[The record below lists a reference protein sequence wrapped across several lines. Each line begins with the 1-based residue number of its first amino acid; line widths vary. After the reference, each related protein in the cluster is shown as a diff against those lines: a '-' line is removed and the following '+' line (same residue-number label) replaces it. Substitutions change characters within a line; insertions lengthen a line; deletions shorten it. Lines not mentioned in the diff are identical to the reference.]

1 MHVLVTPILYLFAV
15 AVVGQALTPSTFLT
29 TIDQDRLKKVFK
41 SSTPYTDLPTVHYS
55 ILGLKLL
62 GDTSINN
69 QEICSTITKLVD
81 NKSVASLY
89 HASAAAKGVGNCKF
103 PVGDAQ
109 KVLSDAIKDSVPVAD
124 IFYAFSALKNL
135 GLQVDN
141 AKVTSA
147 LTEALKKDDSPQSAG
162 YGFFVA
168 SQLTGDT
175 KKIFDSIEDVV
186 AQADEVDDKY
196 LQGLGVDRALYI
208 PSPSQM
214 SLCDDDWGEKPYRFE
229 GGLYTT
235 ALVVDGAYK
244 LAAKEKKAPTMSD
257 DKVVKFANYFL
268 SRKHVHQLRAAYQ
281 LVSVIKTLTDNQ
293 FHIPVAITLASPV
306 AVTSSSPNVKV
317 QVTNLLG
324 GSIGSLTVTADSAK
338 HISSEAIV
346 LSKKPFT
353 SKDSSTYELNFM
365 QAKPVRGFYKIII
378 SAKPSKEDKKLLG
391 LTGAEGSGVDRALY
405 IPSPSQM
412 SLCDDDWGEKPYRV
426 EVKVTTQVSIENVE
440 IGVAD
445 KDQTTAAR
453 TTKVQYPG
461 KASTVFEADYHQKI
475 IVKFQ
480 LKDKADGTKMS
491 AHQTFLKL
499 TNQKTNQE
507 IIFVADAASNKFDLD
522 IGSSAGQFGHLSGKY
537 SMELIIGDAVIE
549 NPFSW
554 ALGEVSL
561 NFPEGQTPKDK
572 GLDRY
577 AKKPEI
583 KHLFREPEKR
593 PAAVVSTVFTFLVLA
608 PVLILVLLW
617 MKIGVNVSNF
627 PMSLSAV
634 GFHLCLAAIFGL
646 YYLYWVEL
654 NMFQT
659 VRYLGLLALPTFI
672 FGNRLL
678 SGIASKRK
686 GEKKSSSLY
695 FLADEF
701 HGNPNS

>member
-1 MHVLVTPILYLFAV
+1 MTPILYLFAV

-41 SSTPYTDLPTVHYS
+41 STTPYTDLPTVHYS

-196 LQGLGVDRALYI
+196 LQ
-208 PSPSQM
+208 
-214 SLCDDDWGEKPYRFE
+214 FE

-268 SRKHVHQLRAAYQ
+268 SRKHVHQLRSAYQ

-306 AVTSSSPNVKV
+306 AVTSSSPNVQI

-353 SKDSSTYELNFM
+353 AKDSSTYELNFM

-391 LTGAEGSGVDRALY
+391 LSGAE
-405 IPSPSQM
+405 
-412 SLCDDDWGEKPYRV
+412 V

-453 TTKVQYPG
+453 TTKVQYPS
-461 KASTVFEADYHQKI
+461 KTSTVFEADYHQKI

-554 ALGEVSL
+554 AVGDVNL

-583 KHLFREPEKR
+583 EHLFREPEKR
-593 PAAVVSTVFTFLVLA
+593 PAAVVSTVFTFLVLS

-627 PMSLSAV
+627 PMSLSAI

-646 YYLYWVEL
+646 YYCYWVQL
-654 NMFQT
+654 DMFQT

-686 GEKKSSSLY
+686 GEKKV
-695 FLADEF
+695 
-701 HGNPNS
+701 

>member
-1 MHVLVTPILYLFAV
+1 MAKVTPILYLFAV

-29 TIDQDRLKKVFK
+29 TIDQERLKKVFQ

-69 QEICSTITKLVD
+69 KEICSTITRLVD

-147 LTEALKKDDSPQSAG
+147 LTEALKKDDSPLSAG

-175 KKIFDSIEDVV
+175 KKIFDSIEDII

-196 LQGLGVDRALYI
+196 LQ
-208 PSPSQM
+208 
-214 SLCDDDWGEKPYRFE
+214 FE

-235 ALVVDGAYK
+235 AVVVDGAYQ
-244 LAAKEKKAPTMSD
+244 LAIKEKKAPTMSD

-281 LVSVIKTLTDNQ
+281 LVSVIKTLTDNP

-306 AVTSSSPNVKV
+306 AVTSSSPNVQIK
-317 QVTNLLG
+317 VTNLLG

-353 SKDSSTYELNFM
+353 AKDSSTYELNFM
-365 QAKPVRGFYKIII
+365 QAKPVRGFYKLTI

-391 LTGAEGSGVDRALY
+391 LTGA
-405 IPSPSQM
+405 Q
-412 SLCDDDWGEKPYRV
+412 V
-426 EVKVTTQVSIENVE
+426 EVKVTTQVSIENAE
-440 IGVAD
+440 IGIAD
-445 KDQTTAAR
+445 RDQTTAAR
-453 TTKVQYPG
+453 TTKLQFPN
-461 KASTVFEADYHQKI
+461 KASNVFEADYHQKI
-475 IVKFQ
+475 ILKFQ
-480 LKDKADGTKMS
+480 LKDKADGSKMS

-499 TNQKTNQE
+499 TNKETNQE

-522 IGSSAGQFGHLSGKY
+522 IGSSSSQFGYLSGKY

-554 ALGEVSL
+554 VIGEVNL
-561 NFPEGQTPKDK
+561 NFPEGQAPKQK
-572 GLDRY
+572 SADRY

-583 KHLFREPEKR
+583 KHMFREPEKR
-593 PAAVVSTVFTFLVLA
+593 PPAAVSTVFTALVLA

-617 MKIGVNVSNF
+617 IKIGINVSNF
-627 PMSLSAV
+627 PMSISAL
-634 GFHLCLAAIFGL
+634 GFHICLAGIFGL
-646 YYLYWVEL
+646 YYLYWVQL

-659 VRYLGLLALPTFI
+659 IRYLGALALPTFI

-686 GEKKSSSLY
+686 GEKKV
-695 FLADEF
+695 
-701 HGNPNS
+701 

>member
-1 MHVLVTPILYLFAV
+1 MS
-15 AVVGQALTPSTFLT
+15 QKAL
-29 TIDQDRLKKVFK
+29 
-41 SSTPYTDLPTVHYS
+41 
-55 ILGLKLL
+55 
-62 GDTSINN
+62 N
-69 QEICSTITKLVD
+69 
-81 NKSVASLY
+81 
-89 HASAAAKGVGNCKF
+89 
-103 PVGDAQ
+103 
-109 KVLSDAIKDSVPVAD
+109 
-124 IFYAFSALKNL
+124 
-135 GLQVDN
+135 
-141 AKVTSA
+141 
-147 LTEALKKDDSPQSAG
+147 
-162 YGFFVA
+162 
-168 SQLTGDT
+168 
-175 KKIFDSIEDVV
+175 
-186 AQADEVDDKY
+186 
-196 LQGLGVDRALYI
+196 
-208 PSPSQM
+208 
-214 SLCDDDWGEKPYRFE
+214 
-229 GGLYTT
+229 
-235 ALVVDGAYK
+235 
-244 LAAKEKKAPTMSD
+244 
-257 DKVVKFANYFL
+257 KFANYFL

-353 SKDSSTYELNFM
+353 AKDSSTYELNFM

-391 LTGAEGSGVDRALY
+391 LTGAE
-405 IPSPSQM
+405 
-412 SLCDDDWGEKPYRV
+412 V

-554 ALGEVSL
+554 AL
-561 NFPEGQTPKDK
+561 
-572 GLDRY
+572 
-577 AKKPEI
+577 
-583 KHLFREPEKR
+583 HLFREPEKR

-686 GEKKSSSLY
+686 GEKKV
-695 FLADEF
+695 
-701 HGNPNS
+701 

>member
-1 MHVLVTPILYLFAV
+1 MS
-15 AVVGQALTPSTFLT
+15 QKAL
-29 TIDQDRLKKVFK
+29 
-41 SSTPYTDLPTVHYS
+41 
-55 ILGLKLL
+55 
-62 GDTSINN
+62 N
-69 QEICSTITKLVD
+69 
-81 NKSVASLY
+81 
-89 HASAAAKGVGNCKF
+89 
-103 PVGDAQ
+103 
-109 KVLSDAIKDSVPVAD
+109 
-124 IFYAFSALKNL
+124 
-135 GLQVDN
+135 
-141 AKVTSA
+141 
-147 LTEALKKDDSPQSAG
+147 
-162 YGFFVA
+162 
-168 SQLTGDT
+168 
-175 KKIFDSIEDVV
+175 
-186 AQADEVDDKY
+186 
-196 LQGLGVDRALYI
+196 
-208 PSPSQM
+208 
-214 SLCDDDWGEKPYRFE
+214 
-229 GGLYTT
+229 
-235 ALVVDGAYK
+235 
-244 LAAKEKKAPTMSD
+244 
-257 DKVVKFANYFL
+257 KFANYFL

-353 SKDSSTYELNFM
+353 AKDSSTYELNFM

-391 LTGAEGSGVDRALY
+391 LTGAE
-405 IPSPSQM
+405 
-412 SLCDDDWGEKPYRV
+412 V

-554 ALGEVSL
+554 ALVSKVWYL
-561 NFPEGQTPKDK
+561 ILLAIPVRHSPTIISPSPRIHTPRGSFIPPSGMMYLRNRPSLSSMEIFLPTPPVTMTWPTESVATDKALKSLSFPEYEYRNMPN
-572 GLDRY
+572 LFLC
-577 AKKPEI
+577 
-583 KHLFREPEKR
+583 HLFREPEKR

-686 GEKKSSSLY
+686 GEKKV
-695 FLADEF
+695 
-701 HGNPNS
+701 

>member
-1 MHVLVTPILYLFAV
+1 MAKVTPILYLFAV
-15 AVVGQALTPSTFLT
+15 AVLGQALTPSTFLT

-147 LTEALKKDDSPQSAG
+147 LTEALKKDDSAQSAG

-175 KKIFDSIEDVV
+175 KKIFDSIEDIV

-196 LQGLGVDRALYI
+196 LQ
-208 PSPSQM
+208 
-214 SLCDDDWGEKPYRFE
+214 FE

-281 LVSVIKTLTDNQ
+281 LVSVIKTLTDNP

-306 AVTSSSPNVKV
+306 AVTSSSPNVQI

-324 GSIGSLTVTADSAK
+324 GSIGSVTVTADSAK

-353 SKDSSTYELNFM
+353 AKDSSTYELNFM
-365 QAKPVRGFYKIII
+365 QSKPVRGFYKLTI

-391 LTGAEGSGVDRALY
+391 LTGAEVD
-405 IPSPSQM
+405 
-412 SLCDDDWGEKPYRV
+412 
-426 EVKVTTQVSIENVE
+426 VKVTTQVSIENVE

-453 TTKVQYPG
+453 TTKVQYPS
-461 KASTVFEADYHQKI
+461 KASSQFEADYHQKI
-475 IVKFQ
+475 IIKFQ
-480 LKDKADGTKMS
+480 LKDKADGSKMS

-522 IGSSAGQFGHLSGKY
+522 IGNSASQFGYLSGKY

-554 ALGEVSL
+554 VLGDVSL
-561 NFPEGQTPKDK
+561 NFPEGQAPKDK
-572 GLDRY
+572 GMDRY

-593 PAAVVSTVFTFLVLA
+593 PPVVVSTVFTSWSCPPSDSGLVVDENWSQCLKF
-608 PVLILVLLW
+608 PNVPQCSWIPPLPCSYLWFVLL
-617 MKIGVNVSNF
+617 
-627 PMSLSAV
+627 L
-634 GFHLCLAAIFGL
+634 
-646 YYLYWVEL
+646 
-654 NMFQT
+654 
-659 VRYLGLLALPTFI
+659 LGPA
-672 FGNRLL
+672 
-678 SGIASKRK
+678 
-686 GEKKSSSLY
+686 E
-695 FLADEF
+695 
-701 HGNPNS
+701 HVPNSKISWLASPANVHIWK

>member
-1 MHVLVTPILYLFAV
+1 MAKVTPILYLFAV

-89 HASAAAKGVGNCKF
+89 HASAAAKCVGNCKF

-196 LQGLGVDRALYI
+196 LQ
-208 PSPSQM
+208 
-214 SLCDDDWGEKPYRFE
+214 FE

-353 SKDSSTYELNFM
+353 AKDSSTYELNFM

-391 LTGAEGSGVDRALY
+391 LTGAE
-405 IPSPSQM
+405 
-412 SLCDDDWGEKPYRV
+412 V

-554 ALGEVSL
+554 ALGEVNL

-593 PAAVVSTVFTFLVLA
+593 PAAVVSTVFTFLVLS

-686 GEKKSSSLY
+686 GEKKV
-695 FLADEF
+695 
-701 HGNPNS
+701 

>member
-1 MHVLVTPILYLFAV
+1 MAKVTPILYLFAV
-15 AVVGQALTPSTFLT
+15 AVLGQALTPSTFLT

-147 LTEALKKDDSPQSAG
+147 LTEALKKDDSAQSAG

-175 KKIFDSIEDVV
+175 KKIFDSIEDIV

-196 LQGLGVDRALYI
+196 LQ
-208 PSPSQM
+208 
-214 SLCDDDWGEKPYRFE
+214 FE

-281 LVSVIKTLTDNQ
+281 LVSVIKTLTDNP

-306 AVTSSSPNVKV
+306 AVTSSSPNVQI

-324 GSIGSLTVTADSAK
+324 GSIGSVTVTADSAK

-353 SKDSSTYELNFM
+353 AKDSSTYELNFM
-365 QAKPVRGFYKIII
+365 QSKPVRGFYKLTI

-391 LTGAEGSGVDRALY
+391 LTGAEVD
-405 IPSPSQM
+405 
-412 SLCDDDWGEKPYRV
+412 
-426 EVKVTTQVSIENVE
+426 VKVTTQVSIENVE

-453 TTKVQYPG
+453 TTKVQYPS
-461 KASTVFEADYHQKI
+461 KASSQFEADYHQKI
-475 IVKFQ
+475 IIKFQ
-480 LKDKADGTKMS
+480 LKDKADGSKMS

-522 IGSSAGQFGHLSGKY
+522 IGNSASQFGYLSGKY

-554 ALGEVSL
+554 VLGDVSL
-561 NFPEGQTPKDK
+561 NFPEGQAPKDK
-572 GLDRY
+572 GMDRY

-593 PAAVVSTVFTFLVLA
+593 PPVVVSTVFTSWSFFTSSFL
-608 PVLILVLLW
+608 LLQW

-627 PMSLSAV
+627 PMSLSAL

-646 YYLYWVEL
+646 YYCYWVQL

-659 VRYLGLLALPTFI
+659 ARYLGLLALPTFI

-686 GEKKSSSLY
+686 GEKKV
-695 FLADEF
+695 
-701 HGNPNS
+701 

>member
-1 MHVLVTPILYLFAV
+1 
-15 AVVGQALTPSTFLT
+15 
-29 TIDQDRLKKVFK
+29 
-41 SSTPYTDLPTVHYS
+41 
-55 ILGLKLL
+55 
-62 GDTSINN
+62 
-69 QEICSTITKLVD
+69 
-81 NKSVASLY
+81 
-89 HASAAAKGVGNCKF
+89 
-103 PVGDAQ
+103 
-109 KVLSDAIKDSVPVAD
+109 
-124 IFYAFSALKNL
+124 
-135 GLQVDN
+135 
-141 AKVTSA
+141 
-147 LTEALKKDDSPQSAG
+147 
-162 YGFFVA
+162 
-168 SQLTGDT
+168 
-175 KKIFDSIEDVV
+175 
-186 AQADEVDDKY
+186 
-196 LQGLGVDRALYI
+196 
-208 PSPSQM
+208 
-214 SLCDDDWGEKPYRFE
+214 
-229 GGLYTT
+229 
-235 ALVVDGAYK
+235 
-244 LAAKEKKAPTMSD
+244 
-257 DKVVKFANYFL
+257 
-268 SRKHVHQLRAAYQ
+268 
-281 LVSVIKTLTDNQ
+281 
-293 FHIPVAITLASPV
+293 
-306 AVTSSSPNVKV
+306 
-317 QVTNLLG
+317 
-324 GSIGSLTVTADSAK
+324 
-338 HISSEAIV
+338 
-346 LSKKPFT
+346 
-353 SKDSSTYELNFM
+353 M

-391 LTGAEGSGVDRALY
+391 LTGAE
-405 IPSPSQM
+405 
-412 SLCDDDWGEKPYRV
+412 V

-593 PAAVVSTVFTFLVLA
+593 PAAVVSTVFTFLVLS

-686 GEKKSSSLY
+686 GEKKV
-695 FLADEF
+695 
-701 HGNPNS
+701 

>member
-1 MHVLVTPILYLFAV
+1 MTPILYLFAV
-15 AVVGQALTPSTFLT
+15 AVVGQALTPSSFLT

-41 SSTPYTDLPTVHYS
+41 STTPYTDLPTVHYS

-124 IFYAFSALKNL
+124 IFYAVSALKNL

-196 LQGLGVDRALYI
+196 LQ
-208 PSPSQM
+208 
-214 SLCDDDWGEKPYRFE
+214 FE

-268 SRKHVHQLRAAYQ
+268 SRKHVHQLRSAYQ

-306 AVTSSSPNVKV
+306 AVTSSSPNVQI

-353 SKDSSTYELNFM
+353 AKDSSTYELNFM

-391 LTGAEGSGVDRALY
+391 LSGAE
-405 IPSPSQM
+405 
-412 SLCDDDWGEKPYRV
+412 V

-453 TTKVQYPG
+453 TTKVQYPS
-461 KASTVFEADYHQKI
+461 KTSTVFEADYHQKI

-499 TNQKTNQE
+499 TNQNTNQE
-507 IIFVADAASNKFDLD
+507 IVFVADAASNKFDLD

-554 ALGEVSL
+554 ALGDVNL

-593 PAAVVSTVFTFLVLA
+593 PAAVVSTVFTFLVLS
-608 PVLILVLLW
+608 PVLILLLLW
-617 MKIGVNVSNF
+617 MKIGVNVANF
-627 PMSLSAV
+627 PISLSAI
-634 GFHLCLAAIFGL
+634 GFHLSLAAIFGL
-646 YYLYWVEL
+646 YYCYWVQL

-686 GEKKSSSLY
+686 GEKKV
-695 FLADEF
+695 
-701 HGNPNS
+701 

>member
-1 MHVLVTPILYLFAV
+1 MAKVTPILYLFAV
-15 AVVGQALTPSTFLT
+15 AVVGQALTPSSFLT

-41 SSTPYTDLPTVHYS
+41 STTPYTDLPTVHYS

-124 IFYAFSALKNL
+124 IFYAVSALKNL

-196 LQGLGVDRALYI
+196 LQ
-208 PSPSQM
+208 
-214 SLCDDDWGEKPYRFE
+214 FE

-268 SRKHVHQLRAAYQ
+268 SRKHVHQLRSAYQ

-306 AVTSSSPNVKV
+306 AVTSSSPNVQI

-353 SKDSSTYELNFM
+353 AKDSSTYELNFM

-391 LTGAEGSGVDRALY
+391 LSGAE
-405 IPSPSQM
+405 
-412 SLCDDDWGEKPYRV
+412 V

-453 TTKVQYPG
+453 TTKVQYPS
-461 KASTVFEADYHQKI
+461 KTSTVFEADYHQKI

-499 TNQKTNQE
+499 TNQNTNQE
-507 IIFVADAASNKFDLD
+507 IVFVADAASNKFDLD

-554 ALGEVSL
+554 ALGDVNL

-593 PAAVVSTVFTFLVLA
+593 PAAVVSTVFTFLVLS
-608 PVLILVLLW
+608 PVLILLLLW
-617 MKIGVNVSNF
+617 MKIGVNVANF
-627 PMSLSAV
+627 PISLSAI
-634 GFHLCLAAIFGL
+634 GFHLSLAAIFGL
-646 YYLYWVEL
+646 YYCYWVQL

-686 GEKKSSSLY
+686 GEKKV
-695 FLADEF
+695 
-701 HGNPNS
+701 

>member
-1 MHVLVTPILYLFAV
+1 M
-15 AVVGQALTPSTFLT
+15 GQALTPSTFLT

-41 SSTPYTDLPTVHYS
+41 STTPYTDLPTVHYS

-196 LQGLGVDRALYI
+196 LQ
-208 PSPSQM
+208 
-214 SLCDDDWGEKPYRFE
+214 FE

-268 SRKHVHQLRAAYQ
+268 SRKHVHQLRSAYQ

-306 AVTSSSPNVKV
+306 AVTSSSPNVQI

-353 SKDSSTYELNFM
+353 AKDSSTYELNFM

-391 LTGAEGSGVDRALY
+391 LSGAE
-405 IPSPSQM
+405 
-412 SLCDDDWGEKPYRV
+412 V

-453 TTKVQYPG
+453 TTKVQYPS
-461 KASTVFEADYHQKI
+461 KTSTVFEADYHQKI

-554 ALGEVSL
+554 AVGDVNL

-583 KHLFREPEKR
+583 EHLFREPEKR
-593 PAAVVSTVFTFLVLA
+593 PAAVVSTVFTFLVLS

-627 PMSLSAV
+627 PMSLSAI

-646 YYLYWVEL
+646 YYCYWVQL
-654 NMFQT
+654 DMFQT

-686 GEKKSSSLY
+686 GEKKV
-695 FLADEF
+695 
-701 HGNPNS
+701 

>member
-1 MHVLVTPILYLFAV
+1 MAKVTPILYLFAV
-15 AVVGQALTPSTFLT
+15 AVLGQALTPSTFLT

-147 LTEALKKDDSPQSAG
+147 LTEALKKDDSAQSAG

-175 KKIFDSIEDVV
+175 KKIFDSIEDIV

-196 LQGLGVDRALYI
+196 LQ
-208 PSPSQM
+208 
-214 SLCDDDWGEKPYRFE
+214 FE

-281 LVSVIKTLTDNQ
+281 LVSVIKTLTDNP

-306 AVTSSSPNVKV
+306 AVTSSSPNVQI

-324 GSIGSLTVTADSAK
+324 GSIGSVTVTADSAK

-353 SKDSSTYELNFM
+353 AKDSSTYELNFM
-365 QAKPVRGFYKIII
+365 QSKPVRGFYKLTI

-391 LTGAEGSGVDRALY
+391 LTGAEVD
-405 IPSPSQM
+405 
-412 SLCDDDWGEKPYRV
+412 
-426 EVKVTTQVSIENVE
+426 VKVTTQVSIENVE

-453 TTKVQYPG
+453 TTKVQYPS
-461 KASTVFEADYHQKI
+461 KASSQFEADYHQKI
-475 IVKFQ
+475 IIKFQ
-480 LKDKADGTKMS
+480 LKDKADGSKMS

-522 IGSSAGQFGHLSGKY
+522 IGNSASQFGYLSGKY

-554 ALGEVSL
+554 VLGDVSL
-561 NFPEGQTPKDK
+561 NFPEGQAPKDK
-572 GLDRY
+572 GMDRY

-593 PAAVVSTVFTFLVLA
+593 PPVVVSTVFTFLVLS
-608 PVLILVLLW
+608 PVLILALLW

-627 PMSLSAV
+627 PMSLSAL

-646 YYLYWVEL
+646 YYCYWVQL

-659 VRYLGLLALPTFI
+659 ARYLGLLALPTFI

-686 GEKKSSSLY
+686 GEKKV
-695 FLADEF
+695 
-701 HGNPNS
+701 